1 MRVQPVPKQ
10 VLGVLAGPPW
20 GVVFEQQRDDRFD
33 GVDIDDAVVAAMP
46 LNDQAGKPPQ
56 AGGVIGEQSGPRVPE
71 HRFGISE
78 REQGFPGHVA
88 PTTTMTCIDERI
100 E

>member
-1 MRVQPVPKQ
+1 M
-10 VLGVLAGPPW
+10 LAGPPW

-46 LNDQAGKPPQ
+46 LIDQAGKPSQ
-56 AGGVIGEQSGPRVPE
+56 TGGVIDEQAGPRVPE
-71 HRFGISE
+71 HRFGIGQ
-78 REQGFPGHVA
+78 REQSFAGHVTPA
-88 PTTTMTCIDERI
+88 IYVTCVDEHV